1 MKTNKRME
9 KATSVKINNSTKI
22 ELTKL
27 KAKENKSIKS
37 LIDEAVQL
45 LLLKRKVLAKL
56 SPTDDEVLIHTIYEA
71 LKGVQKWAHLYLF
84 LS

>member
-1 MKTNKRME
+1 MKTNKMME

-22 ELTKL
+22 ELNKL

-71 LKGVQKWAHLYLF
+71 LKGVQK
-84 LS
+84 